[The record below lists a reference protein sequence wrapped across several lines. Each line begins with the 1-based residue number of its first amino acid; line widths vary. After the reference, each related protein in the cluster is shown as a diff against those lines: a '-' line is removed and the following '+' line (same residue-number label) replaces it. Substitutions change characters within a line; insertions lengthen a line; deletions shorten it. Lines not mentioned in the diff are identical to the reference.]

1 MMFSDIYV
9 TAATLKEAK
18 GIARAIVEEKL
29 GACVNISPIKSL
41 YRWKGTI
48 EEDDE
53 YALSIKTKSSLVDKV
68 TARVRQLH
76 SYENP
81 CIISFTIESGS
92 PAYLDWIDE
101 ETS

>member
-18 GIARAIVEEKL
+18 DIARAIVEEKL
-29 GACVNISPIKSL
+29 GACVNISPITSL
-41 YRWKGTI
+41 YRWKGNV
-48 EEDDE
+48 EEDGE

-68 TARVRQLH
+68 TTRVRHLH

-81 CIISFTIESGS
+81 CIISFAIESGS
-92 PAYLDWIDE
+92 PAYLDWIHE
-101 ETS
+101 ETL

>member
-29 GACVNISPIKSL
+29 AACVNIFPITSL
-41 YRWKGTI
+41 YRWKGNI
-48 EEDDE
+48 EEEEE
-53 YALSIKTKSSLVDKV
+53 YALSIKTKSALVDKV
-68 TARVRQLH
+68 ATRVRQMH

-81 CIISFTIESGS
+81 CIISFAIESGS
-92 PAYLDWIDE
+92 PTYLNWIHE
-101 ETS
+101 ETL

>member
-1 MMFSDIYV
+1 MMFSEIYV
-9 TAATLKEAK
+9 TAATLNEAK

-41 YRWKGTI
+41 YRWRGSI
-48 EEDDE
+48 AEDEE

-68 TARVRQLH
+68 TARVQQLH

-81 CIISFTIESGS
+81 CIISFAIESGS
-92 PAYLDWIDE
+92 TAYLDWIHE
-101 ETS
+101 ETL

>member
-29 GACVNISPIKSL
+29 GACVNIFPITSL
-41 YRWKGTI
+41 YRWKGNI
-48 EEDDE
+48 EEDE
-53 YALSIKTKSSLVDKV
+53 EFALSIKTKSSLVNKV
-68 TARVRQLH
+68 TTRVRQLH

-81 CIISFTIESGS
+81 CIISFGIESGS
-92 PAYLDWIDE
+92 PAYLNWIRE
-101 ETS
+101 ETL